1 MRETTRTAILTGI
14 MAIGLTA
21 LMSGSALAEEK
32 PEAGLTM
39 GAYSQYVW
47 RGYAFSD
54 SSVVIQPSMTVAYKG
69 FGVNLWGNL
78 DTDYDDGT
86 SKGINW
92 NETDMTISY
101 DGSAGKIGYGIG
113 WIYYNLGSELGA
125 DSQEVYAGVSVDTLL
140 APTLTIYNDIDN
152 FRGYYA
158 TLGISHSI
166 PVAEGLT
173 LDLGAQIGYYDL
185 DDTNYSEFHDGL
197 VSAAMTFAINDYVSV
212 TPELYYSFALTNEAE
227 ADIIAVSSDGD
238 DDHIYGGVSASFAF

>member
-1 MRETTRTAILTGI
+1 MRETTRTLILTGI

-21 LMSGSALAEEK
+21 LIPSTVLAEDK
-32 PEAGLTM
+32 PEADFTM
-39 GAYSQYVW
+39 GAYSQYLW

-54 SSVVIQPSMTVAYKG
+54 SSVVIQPSMTVAFKG

-86 SKGINW
+86 SEGIYW
-92 NETDMTISY
+92 NETDLTISY
-101 DGSAGKIGYGIG
+101 DGSTGKIGYGVG
-113 WIYYNLGSELGA
+113 WIYYNLGSDLGA
-125 DSQEVYAGVSVDTLL
+125 DSQEIFASLSVDSLL

-158 TLGISHSI
+158 TLGISHSL
-166 PVAEGLT
+166 PVAEGLA
-173 LDLGAQIGYYDL
+173 LDLGARIGYYDL

-197 VSAAMTFAINDYVSV
+197 VSAAMTFAINDYLSV

-227 ADIIAVSSDGD
+227 ADIITVSSDGD
-238 DDHIYGGVSASFAF
+238 DDHLFGGVSAGFSF